1 MPQKKPESL
10 TIKISEGDKQLLE
23 RLCLQFR
30 ATPKEIISS
39 ALKYFDKHYLGE
51 IEEDDDN
58 K

>member
-1 MPQKKPESL
+1 MSHKKLKTS
-10 TIKISEGDKQLLE
+10 TVKVSEEDKQLLE

-30 ATPKEIISS
+30 ETPEKIVSS